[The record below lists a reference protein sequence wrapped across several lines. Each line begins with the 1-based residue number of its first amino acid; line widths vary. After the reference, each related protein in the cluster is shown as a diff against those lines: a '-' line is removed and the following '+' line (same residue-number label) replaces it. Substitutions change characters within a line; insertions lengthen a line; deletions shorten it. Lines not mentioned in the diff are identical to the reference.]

1 MLHLPRANDPVV
13 RLLVLGGG
21 PAGVSAALHAREF
34 GADVTLVEAH
44 QVGGTS
50 LNTGPAPVR
59 TLARTARLMRDAK
72 SWERLGLRG
81 PSPQIDIG
89 AALASAQRVSDYVH
103 DQRRMVDALSRQGI
117 DVIDGCGPAVFV
129 DPNAVVLTD
138 GRELRGDAVVIAVG
152 GRAGR
157 LPIPGAELALTY
169 ADLRTLAALPGSV
182 AIIGG
187 ADTGCQL
194 ASILA
199 DFGVDTCL
207 IEAGPRLVPRADQD
221 VSDALADAF
230 RDRGMAISTSTQ
242 VERLVGG
249 AGVTT
254 VHYRRNDKPGQLD
267 ADAVFLA
274 VGWPGNADLIGATE
288 VGIDTERG
296 YVQVDQ
302 SLRSNLWHV
311 LAAGD
316 VNGISMLVPSARLE
330 GRVAAEN
337 AVLGTRRRFSHALV
351 PTGSFTDPEYGG
363 VGLTEAQARDR
374 YECEVAVVRYEDM
387 VRPVIDDHPDGFCKL
402 IVERDRRYIL
412 GAHVLGE
419 YSAEVIQTASAC
431 MAANLRIEQV
441 AELQPAFPTFTES
454 ITLAAQAIVR
464 GMGIAPT
471 APNWGGLRA
480 AGSVP
485 STPATESRSVPPA

>member
-1 MLHLPRANDPVV
+1 M

-21 PAGVSAALHAREF
+21 PAGISAALHAREL
-34 GADVTLVEAH
+34 GADVTLVEAQ

-81 PSPQIDIG
+81 ATPQLDIA
-89 AALASAQRVSDYVH
+89 AALAGAQRVADYVH
-103 DQRRMVDALSRQGI
+103 DQRRMAEALAHQGI
-117 DVIDGCGPAVFV
+117 DLVDGCGPAVFL
-129 DPNAVVLTD
+129 DSHTVVLTD
-138 GRELRGDAVVIAVG
+138 GREFRGDAVVVAVG

-169 ADLRTLAALPGSV
+169 ADLRSLTTLPASAAIV
-182 AIIGG
+182 GG

-207 IEAGPRLVPRADQD
+207 IEAGPRLVPHADHD
-221 VSDALADAF
+221 VSAALAQAF
-230 RDRGMAISTSTQ
+230 RDRGIATLTSTQ
-242 VERLVGG
+242 VERLDGIEEG
-249 AGVTT
+249 AT
-254 VHYRRNDKPGQLD
+254 VHYRSNTEAGQLD
-267 ADAVFLA
+267 VDVVFLA

-296 YVQVDQ
+296 YVRVDE
-302 SLRSNLWHV
+302 SLRSNLAHV

-316 VNGISMLVPSARLE
+316 VNGISMLVPSARHE

-337 AVLGTRRRFSHALV
+337 AVLGTRRRFTHELV

-374 YECEVAVVRYEDM
+374 YECEVAVVRYADM

-441 AELQPAFPTFTES
+441 AELQPAFPTFTEG
-454 ITLAAQAIVR
+454 ITVAAQTIVR
-464 GMGIAPT
+464 QMGIAPT
-471 APNWGGLRA
+471 APTWGGLRA

-485 STPATESRSVPPA
+485 GTLAMES

>member
-1 MLHLPRANDPVV
+1 V

-21 PAGVSAALHAREF
+21 PAGLSAALHAREL
-34 GADVTLVEAH
+34 GAEVTLVEAA

-50 LNTGPAPVR
+50 LNSGPAPVR
-59 TLARTARLMRDAK
+59 TLARTARLIRDAK

-81 PSPQIDIG
+81 TAPQIDIA
-89 AALASAQRVSDYVH
+89 AALTSAQRIADYVH
-103 DQRRMVDALSRQGI
+103 DRRRMADALARQGI
-117 DVIDGCGPAVFV
+117 DLVDGCGAAVFLDSHTV
-129 DPNAVVLTD
+129 AVPD
-138 GRELRGDAVVIAVG
+138 GREFRGDAVVVAVG

-169 ADLRTLAALPGSV
+169 ADLRSLTTLPASAV
-182 AIIGG
+182 IVGG

-199 DFGVDTCL
+199 DFGLDTTL
-207 IEAGPRLVPRADQD
+207 IEAGPRLVPNADHE
-221 VSDALADAF
+221 VSEALAEAF
-230 RDRGMAISTSTQ
+230 RDRGIAILTSTR
-242 VERLVGG
+242 VERVDGISGG
-249 AGVTT
+249 AT
-254 VHYRRNDKPGQLD
+254 VHHRSETDAGRVD
-267 ADAVFLA
+267 ADVVFFA

-296 YVQVDQ
+296 YVQVDDA
-302 SLRSNLWHV
+302 LRSNLPHV

-337 AVLGTRRRFSHALV
+337 AVLGTRRRFTHELV

-363 VGLTEAQARDR
+363 VGLTEAQARAR
-374 YECEVAVVRYEDM
+374 YDCEVAVVRYRDM

-402 IVERDRRYIL
+402 IVERNRRYIL

-441 AELQPAFPTFTES
+441 AELQPAFPTFTEG
-454 ITLAAQAIVR
+454 ITLAAQTIVR
-464 GMGIAPT
+464 QMGIAPT
-471 APNWGGLRA
+471 APTWGGLRTA
-480 AGSVP
+480 TTDGDTSAG
-485 STPATESRSVPPA
+485 ES